1 MNPDCPDA
9 VRLLKGLFDR
19 CFIPVNGTD
28 NSDEFVQRKGTHRAY
43 VAHDGGKLSPFDTHK
58 GNSTI
63 IYRPLPSSPPVAP
76 EGQNTG
82 VRLHVRPHEPL
93 SKALHDPF
101 LKYPH
106 FNARTYSSTLREAED
121 IIELDDVV
129 SPAAR
134 YDYSYGRILHGGG
147 SMMMHTVRTS
157 SFPSSPVLWSFP
169 SVKPPRDRLPIFRPH
184 PVVVAVSSAE
194 LVYFEL
200 DLEGQLNEYQD
211 QKAMGSTVLA
221 LSIAERRLDRNY

>member
-1 MNPDCPDA
+1 MSWWCFPFKQLIGVIQKINTNDHKGGEMEATIMKTMARTANIRCWLRRSDCPDA

-28 NSDEFVQRKGTHRAY
+28 NSDEFVQRKGTHCAY

-63 IYRPLPSSPPVAP
+63 IYRPFAFHP

-134 YDYSYGRILHGGG
+134 YDYSYGR
-147 SMMMHTVRTS
+147 S
-157 SFPSSPVLWSFP
+157 VL
-169 SVKPPRDRLPIFRPH
+169 
-184 PVVVAVSSAE
+184 VS
-194 LVYFEL
+194 
-200 DLEGQLNEYQD
+200 
-211 QKAMGSTVLA
+211 
-221 LSIAERRLDRNY
+221 LSRQ